1 MGSVSDMLDA
11 WVIANFVFFRAS
23 FWEEDRRLVIRTFF
37 PLAEGIVELGFG
49 RNIYPCVCVGGG
61 CVCAYIFYAKTL
73 CVLHDST
80 HMLFMAT
87 DVCTP
92 NAIL

>member
-1 MGSVSDMLDA
+1 MGLVSDMLDA

-23 FWEEDRRLVIRTFF
+23 FWEEDRRLVIRAFF

-61 CVCAYIFYAKTL
+61 VCL
-73 CVLHDST
+73 CILCKNT
-80 HMLFMAT
+80 
-87 DVCTP
+87 VCP
-92 NAIL
+92 AW